1 MRHQNADVRAH
12 QQIVRLRGKD
22 LFQSSEAGHDPNIL
36 PFTTLSRTTY
46 WRRSMSLLQHTCRYV
61 RSLSPY
67 ASLFLVVIA
76 RRLSQKGLD
85 FACDQSVTA
94 LDAPGVIARDLP
106 RRLRPLRGFGGDGA

>member
-67 ASLFLVVIA
+67 ASLFLVAIPFAIIEPLKIVAIFICGSG
-76 RRLSQKGLD
+76 RWKTGLILERIP
-85 FACDQSVTA
+85 VM
-94 LDAPGVIARDLP
+94 
-106 RRLRPLRGFGGDGA
+106 